1 MIEYNLAV
9 VKRLES
15 LSGFVLFRIISWMSA
30 DKTHATGVPMFAKE
44 RQDAIAALVKA
55 EGRVTVTSLA
65 QRFDVTEDC
74 IRKDLKLLDSEGLL
88 KRVYGGAIGTTIAP
102 ERDVSKRL
110 NTHVA
115 EKIAEAADYDISKI
129 KKAYEYIS
137 SGDLVFLDISTT
149 NIALA
154 ELIATGNKRLTVVSN
169 MIDVLRIL
177 ARNPMVTAICTG
189 GNVNLEFDGFLGATA
204 LAMVEPIRFDKAFI
218 GALSVDL
225 ENDAVTTFDVDDGL
239 LKKRV
244 VTNAS
249 HSYLVA
255 DARKLSTDGN
265 YVYAR
270 MEDFDAFITNKPTPA
285 LRKQVEALGTKLV

>member
-1 MIEYNLAV
+1 
-9 VKRLES
+9 
-15 LSGFVLFRIISWMSA
+15 
-30 DKTHATGVPMFAKE
+30 MFAKE
-44 RQDAIAALVKA
+44 RQDAIVALVKA
-55 EGRVTVTSLA
+55 EGRVTVPNLA

-74 IRKDLKLLDSEGLL
+74 IRKDLKLLDGEGLL
-88 KRVYGGAIGTTIAP
+88 KRVYGGAVGTTITP

-115 EKIAEAADYDISKI
+115 EKKLVAE
-129 KKAYEYIS
+129 KAYEFIS

-154 ELIATGNKRLTVVSN
+154 KLIAAGNKRITVVSN
-169 MIDVLRIL
+169 MIDVLRTL
-177 ARNPMVTAICTG
+177 ATNPLVTVIGTG

-218 GALSVDL
+218 GALSIDL
-225 ENDAVTTFDVDDGL
+225 ENDAVTTFEVDDGL

-244 VTNAS
+244 IANST

-255 DARKLSTDGN
+255 DSRKLNADGT

-270 MEDFDAFITNKPTPA
+270 MEDFDAFITDKPTPT
-285 LRKQVEALGTKLV
+285 LRKQVEELGTKLI

>member
-1 MIEYNLAV
+1 
-9 VKRLES
+9 
-15 LSGFVLFRIISWMSA
+15 
-30 DKTHATGVPMFAKE
+30 MFAKE

-88 KRVYGGAIGTTIAP
+88 KRVYGGAIGTIIAP

-115 EKIAEAADYDISKI
+115 EKKIIAE
-129 KKAYEYIS
+129 KAYEYIS

>member
-9 VKRLES
+9 IKRLES
-15 LSGFVLFRIISWMSA
+15 LSGFVLFRIINWMSA

-115 EKIAEAADYDISKI
+115 EKKIIAE
-129 KKAYEYIS
+129 KAYEYIS

-149 NIALA
+149 SIALA

-285 LRKQVEALGTKLV
+285 MRKQVEALGTKLV